1 MADKN
6 IGKSGSGMK
15 PVPMK
20 LIASWE
26 MEKTS
31 PNCIPRQCSL
41 TLTRL
46 VVTKPLEN
54 DLTSL
59 LVAVKMQS
67 SKRVLRSN
75 EIVVPQ
81 NGVLD
86 TELDLYFS
94 LPYPHFMKRDGNKLQ
109 ILLQRRKKYK
119 NRTILGYK
127 TLAVGQVSMAQVLQ
141 CSISKELNLYSD
153 LKERTNVAAQVMVIA
168 LSSQPVDHE
177 ENGHRKL
184 RTSDVENY
192 TDDEDAPYNDPEYS
206 SNDELSD
213 SEPMML
219 EEDGRSRPRKTGR
232 LQFRPLMSSQ
242 RNFKQK
248 FVALLKRFKVTDE
261 VLDSEP
267 DQELVDTDQN
277 PQDIDDLFEELENL
291 SDSEPDLDTLSV
303 ISTPKPSLRPFFT
316 GKARSAESP
325 EMTKSLDSGS
335 KLQED
340 IPGASIKRMDSEPH
354 MEIPEISITTTPGPE
369 EYVNT
374 GLELNEPLMPTV
386 KGEQAGHTAE
396 DKKANKTKSPP
407 VRSKFFSRERSLS
420 YREKKSRKEI
430 KSVQAGRRY
439 STGATDHL
447 PRKALLDQLKTVVGE
462 NDDKLPESVILVNN
476 QDYHGQILV
485 QRMQEKPI
493 NFVCTCSSADV
504 KAALCCL
511 VNKIQ
516 KFCHSNSKSPKPIK
530 VGIAGTD
537 GYVNSVLRPYL
548 DLFSNK
554 SPDWQTYIRF
564 LVIPFGASNIAKYL
578 GSIDNVYNSLF
589 LDNLWK
595 ETFEKTDQAKLDQQE
610 LFNRL
615 SKYMS
620 SANSV
625 AQIPI
630 AEAMVTIKG
639 KGTDEESSQ
648 IFLPFIS
655 EVKIGTPELLN
666 TSVDFEEGMISP
678 PALSGS
684 PPGSCSGLIEK
695 AKEGHT
701 PPSSPSVNTSIPI
714 LSPATPSSSAS
725 SPVGEYMELQVD
737 YWMNQGKPDTGDK
750 DKVGKKDSNKCSLKS
765 AFRSL
770 HVSRFP
776 PTSDG
781 AMPMVIVTKEK
792 KQKIMRLGKKS
803 KDVESKREAID
814 GICRLICTSKS
825 QNNTLKVTVDGN
837 EWTGVKFFQ
846 LSPQWQT
853 HIKHFPVAIFGHSE
867 TPC

>member
-369 EYVNT
+369 TECEM
-374 GLELNEPLMPTV
+374 LEITM
-386 KGEQAGHTAE
+386 
-396 DKKANKTKSPP
+396 
-407 VRSKFFSRERSLS
+407 
-420 YREKKSRKEI
+420 
-430 KSVQAGRRY
+430 
-439 STGATDHL
+439 L

>member
-369 EYVNT
+369 
-374 GLELNEPLMPTV
+374 
-386 KGEQAGHTAE
+386 
-396 DKKANKTKSPP
+396 
-407 VRSKFFSRERSLS
+407 
-420 YREKKSRKEI
+420 
-430 KSVQAGRRY
+430 
-439 STGATDHL
+439 

>member
-354 MEIPEISITTTPGPE
+354 M
-369 EYVNT
+369 
-374 GLELNEPLMPTV
+374 
-386 KGEQAGHTAE
+386 
-396 DKKANKTKSPP
+396 
-407 VRSKFFSRERSLS
+407 
-420 YREKKSRKEI
+420 
-430 KSVQAGRRY
+430 
-439 STGATDHL
+439 